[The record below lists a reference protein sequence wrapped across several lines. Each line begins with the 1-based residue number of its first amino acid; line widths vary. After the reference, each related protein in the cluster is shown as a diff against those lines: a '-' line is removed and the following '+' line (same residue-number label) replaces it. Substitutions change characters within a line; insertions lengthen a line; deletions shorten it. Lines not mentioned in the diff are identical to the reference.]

1 MSHYI
6 TFKTEDLWQ
15 RDDTISVSNP
25 GVDEDMAYL
34 KREGLLGSGSV
45 RLATPESGDKQHR
58 ECRRADA
65 SRVLKGI
72 KASELP
78 EISGGG
84 TS

>member
-1 MSHYI
+1 MQDWSYSTRMSHYI

-45 RLATPESGDKQHR
+45 RLATPESGDKQSVNVVER
-58 ECRRADA
+58 MRL
-65 SRVLKGI
+65 VL
-72 KASELP
+72 
-78 EISGGG
+78 
-84 TS
+84 